1 MDKQTIDLY
10 NLDAERIAQLHSSLT
25 PSRIYA
31 LITKYFTKAAQTLD
45 VGCGIGRDTQWLTQ
59 QGYSAMGVDASEGML
74 KQAQHLYPQ
83 VRFINDSLPDLNCLN
98 GQTFQN
104 ILCSAVLMHL
114 NKASI
119 DSACLRLL
127 ALLKSSGHLIMSIR
141 GTDADDQR
149 EQGKLYEA
157 IDIKAFKH
165 FFLQQGCTLV
175 FYEQDLEPARQ
186 LIWHNFVITPST

>member
-59 QGYSAMGVDASEGML
+59 QGYSALGVDASEGML

-83 VRFINDSLPDLNCLN
+83 VRFINDSLPNLNSLN

-114 NKASI
+114 NKTSI

-127 ALLKSSGHLIMSIR
+127 ALLKPSGHLIMSIR

-165 FFLQQGCTLV
+165 FFLQQHCTIV
-175 FYEQDLEPARQ
+175 FYEQEVESARH

>member
-1 MDKQTIDLY
+1 MDKQTINTY
-10 NLDAERIAQLHSSLT
+10 NLEAERIAQLHCNLT
-25 PSRIYA
+25 PSQIYA

-59 QGYSAMGVDASEGML
+59 QGYSAMGVDASDGML
-74 KQAQHLYPQ
+74 AQAQQLYPDLH
-83 VRFINDSLPDLNCLN
+83 FIKDSLPNLNSLN

-119 DSACLRLL
+119 DRACLRLL
-127 ALLKSSGHLIMSIR
+127 ALLKPDGHLIISIR
-141 GTDADDQR
+141 ATEADDHR

-157 IDIKAFKH
+157 IDINDFKH
-165 FFLQQGCTLV
+165 FFLQQGCSIV
-175 FYEQDLEPARQ
+175 FYEQALEPARE

>member
-1 MDKQTIDLY
+1 MDKQTINTY
-10 NLDAERIAQLHSSLT
+10 NLEAERIAQLHSSLK
-25 PSRIYA
+25 PSRLYT

-59 QGYSAMGVDASEGML
+59 QGYSALGVDASEGML

-119 DSACLRLL
+119 DSACFRLL
-127 ALLKSSGHLIMSIR
+127 ALLKPSGHLIMSIR

-149 EQGKLYEA
+149 EQGKLYVD
-157 IDIKAFKH
+157 IDIKAFEH
-165 FFLQQGCTLV
+165 FFLQQGCTIV
-175 FYEQDLEPARQ
+175 FYEQEVESARH
-186 LIWHNFVITPST
+186 LIWHNFVITP

>member
-10 NLDAERIAQLHSSLT
+10 NLDAEHIAQLHSSLT

-31 LITKYFTKAAQTLD
+31 LIKEHFTKTGNTLD
-45 VGCGIGRDTQWLTQ
+45 VGCGIGRDTQWLNQ
-59 QGYSAMGVDASEGML
+59 QGFSTLGVDASGGML
-74 KQAQHLYPQ
+74 AQAQRLYPDLH
-83 VRFINDSLPDLNCLN
+83 FIKDNLPNLNSLNS
-98 GQTFQN
+98 QTFQN

-127 ALLKSSGHLIMSIR
+127 ALLKPSGHLIISIR
-141 GTDADDQR
+141 GTDADDHR

-165 FFLQQGCTLV
+165 FFLQQGCSIV

-186 LIWHNFVITPST
+186 LIWHNFVITP